1 MNTPNDTRLIYDE
14 CTYKEKLKRTVGP
27 GLYNLNVPYN
37 DCADCSKDIPADPSL
52 RYQKWGPN
60 TCTMKESIDDSSEL
74 LGLNYKLSKCN
85 ADEYL
90 PGKYSEKGACSAKG
104 TVGARACGQPQED
117 TRLSNPP
124 CTLRGTGINRWE
136 WLCWDPQ
143 DRAIQNFDWPVNYRM
158 VAKDNHIPCIEKPQD
173 QSVFFPSGKDNGP
186 SNAEILDKWKI
197 GNGATNMYSPGYPPG
212 YLDYNSTCKDIK
224 IK

>member
-90 PGKYSEKGACSAKG
+90 PGTGRLKLAELKSEFEIAKI
-104 TVGARACGQPQED
+104 RP
-117 TRLSNPP
+117 
-124 CTLRGTGINRWE
+124 
-136 WLCWDPQ
+136 
-143 DRAIQNFDWPVNYRM
+143 
-158 VAKDNHIPCIEKPQD
+158 IENKR
-173 QSVFFPSGKDNGP
+173 K
-186 SNAEILDKWKI
+186 K
-197 GNGATNMYSPGYPPG
+197 
-212 YLDYNSTCKDIK
+212 
-224 IK
+224 